1 MQQTLNNQ
9 HENILH
15 NELINLFHRS
25 NLPMYFN
32 RKGNKQFTNYQRV
45 ALIILFRRSK
55 KSLRDFVNEMNE
67 LRWTSWLG
75 LKKIPSKSV
84 LHNWLNQFKM
94 KTIRQLLK
102 LLLPKEIELAAIDGT
117 GIDSWQRSRHYEKRI
132 NETHMPYAKADLFV
146 DVKSRRI
153 LDFSLV
159 CKHQHD
165 VIAAE
170 QIFKRFKL
178 RGMIILADKGYDSEK
193 LHELVRNKKGIL
205 YAPVR
210 KSKRKRPKGR
220 FRRECVEL
228 PEFMGQR
235 SIVENVN
242 SVLKGRRIT
251 SLSSKKVF
259 MKQREFGWHVVL
271 YNLVKIVEER
281 SKFSDDNENSFF
293 VLQIE
298 TYVILDNASL
308 WKVLYREM
316 GMDK

>member
-1 MQQTLNNQ
+1 M
-9 HENILH
+9 
-15 NELINLFHRS
+15 
-25 NLPMYFN
+25 
-32 RKGNKQFTNYQRV
+32 
-45 ALIILFRRSK
+45 
-55 KSLRDFVNEMNE
+55 DEMKE
-67 LRWTSWLG
+67 MKWISWLA
-75 LKKIPSKSV
+75 LRKVPSKSV

-102 LLLPKEIELAAIDGT
+102 LLLPKEIELTAIDGT

-132 NETHMPYAKADLFV
+132 NETHMPYAKADLFI

-165 VIAAE
+165 IIAAK

-178 RGMIILADKGYDSEK
+178 KEIIILADKGYDSEK
-193 LHELVRNKKGIL
+193 LHELVRDKGGIL

-210 KSKRKRPKGR
+210 KSTRKRPKGR

-228 PEFMGQR
+228 PKFMGQR

-259 MKQREFGWHVVL
+259 MKQREFGWQVVL
-271 YNLVKIVEER
+271 YNLVKIVEEK
-281 SKFSDDNENSFF
+281 SGFSSEYQSSFF
-293 VLQIE
+293 ILQIE
-298 TYVILDNASL
+298 IYVILDNAC
-308 WKVLYREM
+308 K
-316 GMDK
+316 